1 MLQSFCWSQGCWWQG
16 LSQAALTALL
26 GSGSCLQVLS
36 RPLLSSSFD
45 FRGKWC
51 TIMAANI
58 CFTKI
63 RLWSK
68 FSPRCTIV
76 KGWFQLQQLSPSW
89 WTDQLHTFTFP
100 RTLLRPVEMQSV
112 RSHLN
117 PWPGAIS
124 EDWQPKRRRWP
135 CDTAGLQSPL
145 SHVSHRGNTCSP
157 TSWVS
162 LAPVKQTKAFSQPVQ
177 LHFSRAHTRAC
188 KSEVFTSFSEPPTQ
202 FPYALIYT
210 SLKASFWPQLNN
222 LSQKDCK
229 LPEKVLVIIIFLH
242 LYSITSVLKAFSYS
256 ASGDKKLKCL
266 CSQVH

>member
-1 MLQSFCWSQGCWWQG
+1 MLHCFCWNQGCWLQG
-16 LSQAALTALL
+16 LSQAVVWALL
-26 GSGSCLQVLS
+26 GSGSCLHVLS
-36 RPLLSSSFD
+36 QALLSSSFD

-68 FSPRCTIV
+68 FSPWCTVV
-76 KGWFQLQQLSPSW
+76 KGGLSCSSSAQADEHTNETHSPSPGCCW
-89 WTDQLHTFTFP
+89 SQWRCRAIGILDLVQLGRIATS
-100 RTLLRPVEMQSV
+100 LR
-112 RSHLN
+112 
-117 PWPGAIS
+117 G
-124 EDWQPKRRRWP
+124 RWP
-135 CDTAGLQSPL
+135 CATAGLWHCRAAEPLVQTLPHVFTHVLLVPGSVKINKNLTTTSSGTPQQSPH
-145 SHVSHRGNTCSP
+145 SS
-157 TSWVS
+157 
-162 LAPVKQTKAFSQPVQ
+162 
-177 LHFSRAHTRAC
+177 C
-188 KSEVFTSFSEPPTQ
+188 KSEVFTVFSESPTQ

-229 LPEKVLVIIIFLH
+229 LSEKVLVIIIFLH